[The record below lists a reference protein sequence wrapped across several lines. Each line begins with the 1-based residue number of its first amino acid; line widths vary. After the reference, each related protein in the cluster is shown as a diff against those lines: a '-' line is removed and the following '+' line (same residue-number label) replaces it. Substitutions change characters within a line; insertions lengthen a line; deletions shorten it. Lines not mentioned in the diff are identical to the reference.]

1 MRDDIIQS
9 RKYNP
14 QIAGDELSLKI
25 SSYSKTARYLAGR
38 LQGKGATVCELCCGV
53 GVSLVELAVSFD
65 KVIGVDNSQLVIDD
79 CRANL
84 EHAQITNYELILGN
98 VSAKNVLQKIYADVV
113 LYDIP
118 YWSNHSGKVNPAK
131 QNPNLGKLI
140 SNIRE
145 LITEDIVV
153 YAPAHITYETIRNE
167 LGQCEYLE
175 VWLNS
180 KHDRNFIFLGSL
192 IQTIGET
199 KIELND

>member
-9 RKYNP
+9 RKYDP

-25 SSYSKTARYLAGR
+25 SSYSTTARYLAGR

-53 GVSLVELAVSFD
+53 GVSLVELAASFD
-65 KVIGVDNSQLVIDD
+65 KVTGVDNSQLVIDD

-84 EHAQITNYELILGN
+84 DYAGVLNFELLTGD
-98 VSAKNVLQKIYADVV
+98 VSSKFLLKSIKADII

-131 QNPNLGKLI
+131 QNPDLGELI
-140 SNIRE
+140 TNIRE
-145 LITEDIVV
+145 FITEDIVV
-153 YAPAHITYETIRNE
+153 YASTNITYETIRDE
-167 LGQCEYLE
+167 LGACEYHE
-175 VWLNS
+175 VWLNG

-192 IQTIGET
+192 IQTIGKT
-199 KIELND
+199 KIELNE

>member
-25 SSYSKTARYLAGR
+25 SSYSTTARYLAGR

-53 GVSLVELAVSFD
+53 GVSLIELAGTFE
-65 KVIGVDNSQLVIDD
+65 KVVGVDNSQLVIDD
-79 CRANL
+79 CRTNL
-84 EHAQITNYELILGN
+84 DQAGVINYELLTGDIGAKSIL
-98 VSAKNVLQKIYADVV
+98 KNIQADIV

-131 QNPNLGKLI
+131 QNPDLGELI
-140 SNIRE
+140 TNIRE
-145 LITEDIVV
+145 FITEDIVV
-153 YAPAHITYETIRNE
+153 YAPTYITYETIRVE
-167 LGQCEYLE
+167 LGECEYNE
-175 VWLNS
+175 VWLNG
-180 KHDRNFIFLGSL
+180 KHDRNFIFLGLL

-199 KIELND
+199 KIELNE